1 MADKLL
7 PSIIKEI
14 ISDPVKAW
22 ETIDSEITPARKT
35 GNRLLIPLLL
45 LVSLSAIAGSLLFT
59 NSQLSAIYSVFVG
72 VKCFLVFYIVIYA
85 TAFILKAIAPK
96 FELRISYDISIMLI
110 AYSVVPLLLCQFLS
124 RFFESLLFVNILALY
139 GLYVFWTGMESLLK
153 PPSNRKLPLLIAALV
168 IFTGIYITA
177 NFLFTIMIDKGYFI
191 FFS

>member
-1 MADKLL
+1 MAYKLL

-124 RFFESLLFVNILALY
+124 RFFESLLFVNIL
-139 GLYVFWTGMESLLK
+139 GSLWIICILDGHGELAKTSVK
-153 PPSNRKLPLLIAALV
+153 PEITPANCCSGYLHRY
-168 IFTGIYITA
+168 IYH
-177 NFLFTIMIDKGYFI
+177 
-191 FFS
+191 S